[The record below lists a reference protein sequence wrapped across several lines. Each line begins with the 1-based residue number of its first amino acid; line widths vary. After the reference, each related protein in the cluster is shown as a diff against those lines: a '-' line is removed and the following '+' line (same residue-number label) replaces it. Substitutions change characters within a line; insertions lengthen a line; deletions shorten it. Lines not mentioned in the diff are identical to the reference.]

1 MAKVEVVGLEHSKVV
16 KKLLQM
22 EIKMNHTLK
31 LTIFII
37 VLFAIQGCVSI
48 F

>member
-1 MAKVEVVGLEHSKVV
+1 MAKVEVVGLEHGKVV

-37 VLFAIQGCVSI
+37 VLLVIQGCVSI